1 MGGNSLTLGRPL
13 PLGDGSA
20 CAIGEIKIHQ
30 YPTLLRRRVFK
41 EIQYEDKVM
50 AKLFDIDDV
59 VVATVMKRIPHKGY
73 FFVQNGEPQQIFC
86 HINNGGGLDVTDRG
100 EILFSCQELYLPYE
114 GKEIALVRASE
125 ETENPLRNK
134 AAMWVPLDHWKRCS
148 SYVERLNS
156 TYRVIAY
163 NHTINDAPAENNN
176 EEATWAEGILKDLIK
191 EVRSGRIDI
200 NGQTYSTEIGG
211 QIFAS
216 HVGWQR
222 QVNGKWVDCPCPLPR
237 HLQR

>member
-1 MGGNSLTLGRPL
+1 MVGNSLTLGRLL
-13 PLGDGSA
+13 PRGDGLA

-30 YPTLLRRRVFK
+30 YPTLLRRRVLEELQK
-41 EIQYEDKVM
+41 EDTVM
-50 AKLFDIDDV
+50 AKLFNLDGV

-100 EILFSCQELYLPYE
+100 EILFSNQELYIPYE
-114 GKEIALVRASE
+114 GKEIALVRASVE
-125 ETENPLRNK
+125 IDNPLHKK

-156 TYRVIAY
+156 TYRVVGY
-163 NHTINDAPAENNN
+163 NHTVNGEPTSHEDQIMAENTLRN
-176 EEATWAEGILKDLIK
+176 LIG
-191 EVRSGRIDI
+191 EIRAGRHDI
-200 NGQTYSTEIGG
+200 NGKT
-211 QIFAS
+211 FVAS
-216 HVGWQR
+216 LGTLVLANNVGWQR